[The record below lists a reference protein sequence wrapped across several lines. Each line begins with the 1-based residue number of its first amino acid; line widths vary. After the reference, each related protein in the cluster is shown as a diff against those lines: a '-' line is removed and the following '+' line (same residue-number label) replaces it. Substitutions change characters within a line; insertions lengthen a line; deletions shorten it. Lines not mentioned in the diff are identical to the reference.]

1 MKVQFGNLP
10 ALGWNEGVARITDL
24 ARLCEEVGFD
34 RFGVADYRYYQDCFV
49 VMTACLQAT
58 SRLEVASLV
67 TDPFVRHPTLT
78 AAAVGT
84 MEDLA
89 PGRAILGIGGGL
101 EQPAFWGESRPHPVQ
116 AVREAVDVCRR
127 MWRGETVT
135 QDGTVIQTHG
145 AKLDFALTTLPRVLI
160 AARGSRMLRLAG
172 EIADVVHLAAWFI
185 NATHFRENVAEVRR
199 GAEAAG
205 RTAGSYEIEFSIPAC
220 VSRDRPRARSSAKR
234 FAARGILWMAA
245 AERYSAGRIDWR
257 PPREFDVPR
266 SLVERLAAEWDTWR
280 DPDLP
285 PELAALIGDDLVDQF
300 ALAGEP
306 DECAERMTRL
316 VRERPEATAVRI
328 QAYPPQGTNRFDGY
342 RETVLGLCETIEAA
356 KSTTLTA
363 PGTGSSVSP

>member
-10 ALGWNEGVARITDL
+10 ALGWDERAAKITEL

-67 TDPFVRHPTLT
+67 TDPYVRHPTLT
-78 AAAVGT
+78 AAAIAT

-101 EQPAFWGESRPHPVQ
+101 EQPAFWGETRPHPLQ

-135 QDGTVIQTHG
+135 HEGAVIKVRG
-145 AKLDFALTTLPRVLI
+145 AKLDFALETMPRVLV

-172 EIADVVHLAAWFI
+172 EIADIVHLAAWFI
-185 NATHFRENVAEVRR
+185 NVTHFRENVAEVNR
-199 GAEAAG
+199 GAERAG
-205 RTAGSYEIEFSIPAC
+205 RRPDELEIEFSVPAC
-220 VSRDRPRARSSAKR
+220 VSRDRERARSSAKR

-245 AERYSAGRIDWR
+245 AERYSSGRTDWR
-257 PPREFDVPR
+257 PPREFDVPP
-266 SLVERLAAEWDTWR
+266 SLVTRLAAEWDTWR

-285 PELAALIGDDLVDQF
+285 PDLAALIGDDLVDQF

-306 DECAERMTRL
+306 AECAERMSRL

-328 QAYPPQGTNRFDGY
+328 QAYPPEGTSRFEGY
-342 RETVLGLCETIEAA
+342 RETVLGLRETIEAA
-356 KSTTLTA
+356 RRSA
-363 PGTGSSVSP
+363 GVMPV

>member
-10 ALGWNEGVARITDL
+10 ALGWNERVAKITDL

-49 VMTACLQAT
+49 VMTACLEAT

-78 AAAVGT
+78 AAAIAT

-116 AVREAVDVCRR
+116 AVREAVEVCRG

-135 QDGTVIQTHG
+135 QEGTVIRTRG
-145 AKLDFALTTLPRVLI
+145 ARLDFALATTPRVLI

-172 EIADVVHLAAWFI
+172 EIADIVHLAAWFI
-185 NATHFRENVAEVRR
+185 NVTHFRENVAEVRR
-199 GAEAAG
+199 GAESVG
-205 RTAGSYEIEFSIPAC
+205 RPSEAFEIEFSIPAC
-220 VSRDRPRARSSAKR
+220 VSLDRERARSSAKR

-245 AERYSAGRIDWR
+245 AERYSAGRSDWR

-266 SLVERLAAEWDTWR
+266 SLVERLASEWDTWR

-285 PELAALIGDDLVDQF
+285 PELAALIDDDLVDQF

-306 DECAERMTRL
+306 EECAARMTRL
-316 VRERPEATAVRI
+316 VLERPEATAIRI
-328 QAYPPQGTNRFDGY
+328 QAYPPEGTGRFEGY
-342 RETVLGLCETIEAA
+342 RETVLGLRPTIEAA
-356 KSTTLTA
+356 KS
-363 PGTGSSVSP
+363 VH